1 MGRSIEVDRVRSF
14 RPSPAVSSFRLELTR
29 RETEVLQLIADGLL
43 TKQIAQ
49 RLYLSPETIKSHIVN
64 IVFKLD
70 ATNRTH
76 AATIGVR
83 AGLIN

>member
-1 MGRSIEVDRVRSF
+1 MGRSSGVDRVRSF
-14 RPSPAVSSFRLELTR
+14 RPSPEASSFRLELTT
-29 RETEVLQLIADGLL
+29 RETEVLQLIANGLL

-49 RLYLSPETIKSHIVN
+49 RLHVSQETIKSHIVN

-76 AATIGVR
+76 AVTIGVR
-83 AGLIN
+83 AGLID